1 MTEKEST
8 RGATAKTVAPL
19 IVVNALTVYGQLAYA
34 YESIAPATW
43 PVGARV
49 ILSIGFALAVESVA
63 LYIQWHAHDALLL
76 RSHSTARS
84 LRRTSFLVALIVGAM
99 NYSHFTV
106 KLDKP
111 TAAGIAFGM
120 LSLLSPWMWGLHSR
134 RQARIQLL
142 KERRVD
148 DAGAEFST
156 TRKRMFPV
164 RSWMAYRWSIDQNET
179 DPVRAWNGYKAD
191 ASFKSIFDRKGRV
204 RKDATMD
211 EMLAW
216 ADAHLPKV
224 DVVEDV
230 PVEDVVDES
239 TQEARP
245 VRTSSK
251 VASWDVELAVKML
264 MDGRVNRTNEE
275 IMEATGVT
283 AKPLQ
288 LLRRCVRF
296 LAEEMDETETA
307 ARVPCSLAHVQRVKA
322 AMA

>member
-1 MTEKEST
+1 MTTTEHT
-8 RGATAKTVAPL
+8 RGAIAITVAPL
-19 IVVNALTVYGQLAYA
+19 LIVNALTVYGQLAYA
-34 YESIAPATW
+34 YEDVAPSAW
-43 PVGARV
+43 PPLFRV
-49 ILSIGFALAVESVA
+49 ILAIGFAAAVESVA

-84 LRRTSFLVALIVGAM
+84 LRRTSFLVALVVGAM

-164 RSWMAYRWSIDQNET
+164 RTWMAYRWSIDQNET
-179 DPVRAWNGYKAD
+179 DPVRAWDGYKA
-191 ASFKSIFDRKGRV
+191 SKRP
-204 RKDATMD
+204 
-211 EMLAW
+211 L
-216 ADAHLPKV
+216 
-224 DVVEDV
+224 DV
-230 PVEDVVDES
+230 PVADVVTAS
-239 TQEARP
+239 VQSSP
-245 VRTSSK
+245 VRTRK
-251 VASWDVELAVKML
+251 AVASWDVEKAVAMVQADASNADV
-264 MDGRVNRTNEE
+264 MD
-275 IMEATGVT
+275 ATGVG

-296 LAEEMDETETA
+296 LADGLDEEAAA